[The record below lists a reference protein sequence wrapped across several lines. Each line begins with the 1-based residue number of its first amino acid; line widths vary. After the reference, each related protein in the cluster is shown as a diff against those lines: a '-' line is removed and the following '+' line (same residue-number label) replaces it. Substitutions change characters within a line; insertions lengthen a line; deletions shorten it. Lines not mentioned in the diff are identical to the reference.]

1 MSREWSS
8 DLHNRLE
15 IDTLVS
21 GESATIHL
29 PRSVICS
36 AIVLGLEC
44 FTSLVPTWMIISSMG
59 HVVNFCTRKSFHH
72 NLVPRLFTYA
82 RPCRKDPG
90 SRDNSKFYCLRGVR
104 KVSNY
109 MLPLRMTSF
118 ATAAM
123 LEYIAFFSC
132 LEFAVLNSIYE
143 NRILKPK
150 QVLCMECLYLKEDLM
165 CVLPTGYGKSLI
177 FHLLPMLLFVKYN
190 LGSDVF
196 QIWRRA
202 WRSSKEIS
210 MAGINFIIIVV
221 SPLNSLMNDQIAR
234 LRKSSG
240 IQASVIDVKELTR
253 DEDDDDDVFNVDIDF
268 RLCEKRKLRGGDYQ
282 IVFFTSRSSYFEQIW
297 KRIVAE
303 PNVSEECCGY
313 CHR

>member
-1 MSREWSS
+1 
-8 DLHNRLE
+8 
-15 IDTLVS
+15 
-21 GESATIHL
+21 
-29 PRSVICS
+29 
-36 AIVLGLEC
+36 
-44 FTSLVPTWMIISSMG
+44 
-59 HVVNFCTRKSFHH
+59 
-72 NLVPRLFTYA
+72 
-82 RPCRKDPG
+82 
-90 SRDNSKFYCLRGVR
+90 
-104 KVSNY
+104 

-177 FHLLPMLLFVKYN
+177 FHLLPMLLFAKYN

-210 MAGINFIIIVV
+210 MAGINSIIIVV

-234 LRKSSG
+234 LRESSG
-240 IQASVIDVKELTR
+240 IQASVVDVKELTR

-268 RLCEKRKLRGGDYQ
+268 RLCEKRKLRDGDYQ
-282 IVFFTSRSSYFEQIW
+282 IVFSHPEALISSKYGRELLLSQTYQ
-297 KRIVAE
+297 KNVVAVVIDKAHCILDWL
-303 PNVSEECCGY
+303 VSTFNTFLLNRNAVT
-313 CHR
+313 H